1 MNDYCYIF
9 AQVLNYHF
17 RGLATAMLSLYLARK
32 DYTLPKQSR
41 FAVTVYPKNQ
51 NLQPIV
57 LLHCVGLCVFPQAA
71 AMRPETRYV

>member
-41 FAVTVYPKNQ
+41 
-51 NLQPIV
+51 IV
-57 LLHCVGLCVFPQAA
+57 IEQCIGEVD
-71 AMRPETRYV
+71 TRYY